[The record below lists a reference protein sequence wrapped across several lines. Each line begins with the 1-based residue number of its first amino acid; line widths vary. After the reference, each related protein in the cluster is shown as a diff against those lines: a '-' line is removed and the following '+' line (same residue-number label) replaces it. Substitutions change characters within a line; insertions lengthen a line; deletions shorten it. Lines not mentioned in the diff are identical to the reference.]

1 MPRAMRV
8 EYPGAIYHV
17 MDRGDRREDI
27 FVDDVDR
34 QDFLKTLAEA
44 GQKTG
49 WQVHAYC
56 LMRNHFHLVLE
67 TPNANLVAG
76 MRWFLSAYTIRLN
89 HRQKLF
95 GHVFSGR
102 YKALLVEGSGNGY
115 LKTAC
120 DYVHLNPVRAGLL
133 GTEDR
138 LLAYPWS
145 SFSWYL
151 AAPEH
156 RPAWLRVDRL
166 LGEHG
171 IQQDSAAGRQE
182 FERQMEARRLE
193 EADEEA
199 LKPLRRGWCLGS
211 EPFRQKMLELMD
223 GKLGENHSGELH
235 RESAEQRANRI
246 IAEELSRRGW
256 EESDLATRRRSDPG
270 KVAIAARLRQET
282 TLPIKW
288 IAARVQIGT
297 AKGAKS
303 VLHHLAQRHHS
314 DNTAAGLK
322 PCTQLEF
329 QSTV

>member
-17 MDRGDRREDI
+17 MDRGDCREDI
-27 FVDDVDR
+27 FVDDVNR
-34 QDFLKTLAEA
+34 LDFLKTLAEA
-44 GQKTG
+44 GQQTE
-49 WQVHAYC
+49 WQIHAYC

-67 TPNANLVAG
+67 TPNANRVAG

-102 YKALLVEGSGNGY
+102 YKALLVEGSGHGC

-120 DYVHLNPVRAGLL
+120 DYVHLNPVRARLL

-138 LLAYPWS
+138 LLAYPGS
-145 SFSWYL
+145 SFGWYL

-171 IQQDSAAGRQE
+171 IPQDSAAGRQE
-182 FERQMEARRLE
+182 FERHLEARRLE

-235 RESAEQRANRI
+235 RETAEQRANRI

-270 KVAIAARLRQET
+270 KVAIAAR
-282 TLPIKW
+282 
-288 IAARVQIGT
+288 VQIGT
-297 AKGAKS
+297 AKGAKT
-303 VLHHLAQRHHS
+303 VLHHLAHRQHPGS
-314 DNTAAGLK
+314 AAAGLK

>member
-44 GQKTG
+44 CQKTG

-67 TPNANLVAG
+67 TPNANLVDG
-76 MRWFLSAYTIRLN
+76 MRWFLSSYTIRLN
-89 HRQKLF
+89 H
-95 GHVFSGR
+95 
-102 YKALLVEGSGNGY
+102 
-115 LKTAC
+115 
-120 DYVHLNPVRAGLL
+120 
-133 GTEDR
+133 
-138 LLAYPWS
+138 
-145 SFSWYL
+145 
-151 AAPEH
+151 
-156 RPAWLRVDRL
+156 
-166 LGEHG
+166 
-171 IQQDSAAGRQE
+171 
-182 FERQMEARRLE
+182 
-193 EADEEA
+193 
-199 LKPLRRGWCLGS
+199 
-211 EPFRQKMLELMD
+211 RQKMLELMD

-235 RESAEQRANRI
+235 RETAEQKANRI
-246 IAEELSRRGW
+246 VSEELIRRGW

-270 KVAIAARLRQET
+270 KVAIAARLRKET

-297 AKGAKS
+297 AKGAKA
-303 VLHHLAQRHHS
+303 VLHHLAHRRRQG
-314 DNTAAGLK
+314 NVPTGLN
-322 PCTQLEF
+322 PCAQLEF

>member
-17 MDRGDRREDI
+17 MDRGDRWEDI

-49 WQVHAYC
+49 WQIHAYG

-67 TPNANLVAG
+67 TPNANRVAG

-120 DYVHLNPVRAGLL
+120 DYVHLNPVRARLL

-151 AAPEH
+151 AAAEH

-171 IQQDSAAGRQE
+171 IPQDSAAGRQE

-235 RESAEQRANRI
+235 RETAERRANRI

-256 EESDLATRRRSDPG
+256 EESDLDR
-270 KVAIAARLRQET
+270 
-282 TLPIKW
+282 
-288 IAARVQIGT
+288 
-297 AKGAKS
+297 KS
-303 VLHHLAQRHHS
+303 V
-314 DNTAAGLK
+314 
-322 PCTQLEF
+322 
-329 QSTV
+329 V

>member
-27 FVDDVDR
+27 FVDEVDR
-34 QDFLKTLAEA
+34 QDWLKTLAEA
-44 GQKTG
+44 CQKTG

-67 TPNANLVAG
+67 TPHANLVEG

-120 DYVHLNPVRAGLL
+120 DYVHLNPVRAHLL
-133 GTEDR
+133 GSEER

-145 SFSWYL
+145 SFGWYL

-156 RPAWLRVDRL
+156 RPAWIRVDRL

-182 FERQMEARRLE
+182 FERHLEARRLE
-193 EADEEA
+193 EADEEE

-211 EPFRQKMLELMD
+211 EAFRQEMLERMD

-235 RESAEQRANRI
+235 RETAEQRANRI
-246 IAEELSRRGW
+246 VSEELTRRGW
-256 EESDLATRRRSDPG
+256 KESDLATRRRSDPG
-270 KVAIAARLRQET
+270 KLAIAERLRKET

-297 AKGAKS
+297 TKGAKS
-303 VLHHLAQRHHS
+303 VLHRLAHPRHQGS
-314 DNTAAGLK
+314 VGTALK
-322 PCTQLEF
+322 PCAQLEF

>member
-34 QDFLKTLAEA
+34 QDLLRTLAEA
-44 GQKTG
+44 CLKAD

-67 TPNANLVAG
+67 TPQANLVAG

-102 YKALLVEGSGNGY
+102 YKALLVDGSGSGY

-120 DYVHLNPVRAGLL
+120 DYVHLNPVRAHLL
-133 GTEDR
+133 RQEER

-145 SFSWYL
+145 SFGWYL

-156 RPAWLRVDRL
+156 RPSWIRADRL

-171 IQQDSAAGRQE
+171 IQQDSALGRQQ

-193 EADEEA
+193 EADEAA

-211 EPFRQKMLELMD
+211 EQFRQEMLELMD
-223 GKLGENHSGELH
+223 GKLGENHLGELH
-235 RESAEQRANRI
+235 RESAEQKANRI
-246 IAEELSRRGW
+246 IAEELERMGWKQSDLSARRRG
-256 EESDLATRRRSDPG
+256 DPG
-270 KVAIAARLRQET
+270 KVAIAARLRKET

-297 AKGAKS
+297 SKGAKS
-303 VLHHLAQRHHS
+303 VLFRQADGQRKANPAS
-314 DNTAAGLK
+314 ASGA
-322 PCTQLEF
+322 QLEF
-329 QSTV
+329 QSPV